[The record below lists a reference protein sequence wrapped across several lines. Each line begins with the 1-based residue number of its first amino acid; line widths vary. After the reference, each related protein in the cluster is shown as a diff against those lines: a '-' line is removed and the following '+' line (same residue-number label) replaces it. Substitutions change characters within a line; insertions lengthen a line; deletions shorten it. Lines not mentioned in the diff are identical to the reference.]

1 MKKILVSLI
10 IGLFFITGCFT
21 STSKYSKPIELTYK
35 KYSEKLENNE
45 SFAMLIW
52 RTGCTHC
59 EEFEPKLNK
68 VIKDYD
74 LEIYSI
80 NTENLNE
87 SEYAKLE
94 NKTFVTGTPTLVIFE
109 KGKYKTKL
117 IGDKEENEVI
127 DFLRQNKYIR

>member
-10 IGLFFITGCFT
+10 IGLFFITGCFI

-117 IGDKEENEVI
+117 VGDKEENEVI
-127 DFLRQNKYIR
+127 NFLKENKYIR